1 MTIALV
7 TTDLA
12 SGRRVYAALRG
23 PARQSSVLCFE
34 SSHPFA
40 DRVAAARPKAIVLDT
55 RFPDEPLPTDAQDL
69 RGRVPSATIVLLA
82 SRIDGGSL
90 AAAAAKGVDIAVS
103 RRIDSASLGALVREI
118 AAGRVHAVAGPAA
131 GGAPLDAVHDL
142 SSRELQILRMVARG
156 TSNAVIA
163 RGLWISECTVKYH
176 LSNIF
181 RKLGV
186 ANRTEA
192 SHYAYLHRLL
202 VHGAP
207 SAGLKEEA
215 A

>member
-1 MTIALV
+1 MTVAIV

-12 SGRRVYAALRG
+12 SGQRVCAAVRA
-23 PARQSSVLCFE
+23 ARESSVVCFG
-34 SSHPFA
+34 SSRPFA
-40 DRVAAARPKAIVLDT
+40 DRVAAARPKAVVLDT
-55 RFPDEPLPTDAQDL
+55 RFPDERLPIDAQYL
-69 RGRVPSATIVLLA
+69 RGALPSATIVLLA
-82 SRIDGGSL
+82 SRIDGAILS
-90 AAAAAKGVDIAVS
+90 AAAAKGVDIAVS
-103 RRIDSASLGALVREI
+103 RRIDSVSLGALVREI
-118 AAGRVHAVAGPAA
+118 AAGNVHAVADPAA
-131 GGAPLDAVHDL
+131 GGAPPDAVHDL

-163 RGLWISECTVKYH
+163 RSLWISDATVKYH

-192 SHYAYLHRLL
+192 SHYAYFHRLL
-202 VHGAP
+202 GHGAT